1 MRALAAVGMAL
12 VLGGCAALPFETAR
26 SVATPAA
33 VAVETSAEHAPRRSQ
48 QELLAAYWAERRA
61 PRVLTASDFFT
72 ADFKAP
78 SPTIGQNFPESS
90 ESEDQSLLHTDRLL
104 RESAATREA
113 VRAATRR

>member
-1 MRALAAVGMAL
+1 MRVPAAAVLMA
-12 VLGGCAALPFETAR
+12 VLAGCATAP
-26 SVATPAA
+26 SAPESAAPSA
-33 VAVETSAEHAPRRSQ
+33 VAETRAPRPSQ

-61 PRVLTASDFFT
+61 PRALTASDFFT

-78 SPTIGQNFPESS
+78 SPTIGQNFPESAD
-90 ESEDQSLLHTDRLL
+90 SEDQSLLDTDRLL